1 MTAVYN
7 AKISRDASNDP
18 LVPTP
23 VAAQVIQEAAASSF
37 VMSNARRVTMSSKTD
52 RLPVL
57 STLPQAYW
65 VSGDDGLKQTSTQD
79 WENVTLTAEEA
90 AVIIPVPEAYIADS
104 QVPIWDEVR
113 PRLAEAV
120 AKLVDDACLFGT
132 GAPASFTSNV
142 YSHAVA
148 AGNTVVKGAGSTKMW
163 QNIGRLGELVHK
175 DGFSLNGFAG
185 EPGFQWELIQEADG
199 EGRPIYDTAQSTLY
213 GQPYFEVK
221 SGGYKT
227 NDAKLIGGDWSKAIL
242 GMRQDISFKIFDQGV
257 ISDASGNVV
266 LNLMQQDSVAIRC
279 VVRLGFAIANPAN
292 KVNETKATRSPFA
305 VLQATTAAS

>member
-1 MTAVYN
+1 MSAVYN
-7 AKISRDASNDP
+7 TKISRDESNDP

-37 VMSNARRVTMSSKTD
+37 VMTNARRVTMSSKTD

-65 VSGDDGLKQTSTQD
+65 VSGDDGLKQTTTQD

-90 AVIIPVPEAYIADS
+90 AVIIPVPEAYISDS

-142 YSHAVA
+142 YGHAIA
-148 AGNTVVKGAGSTKMW
+148 AGNAVVKGAGTTKMW
-163 QNIGRLGELVHK
+163 QNVARLGELVHK

-185 EPGFQWELIQEADG
+185 QPGFQWELIQEADG
-199 EGRPIYDTAQSTLY
+199 ESRPIYDTAQAALY
-213 GQPYFEVK
+213 GQPYFEVR
-221 SGGYKT
+221 SGGFDT
-227 NDAKLIGGDWSKAIL
+227 SDAKLIGGDWSKAIV

-257 ISDASGNVV
+257 ISDGSGNVV

-279 VVRLGFAIANPAN
+279 VIRLGFAIANPAT

-305 VLQATTAAS
+305 VLQETTAAS

>member
-7 AKISRDASNDP
+7 TSISRDASNDP

-23 VAAQVIQEAAASSF
+23 VSAQVIQEAAASSF
-37 VMSNARRVTMSSKTD
+37 VMSRARRVAMSSKTD

-57 STLPQAYW
+57 SVLPQAYW
-65 VSGDDGLKQTSTQD
+65 VTGDTGMKQTSTQD
-79 WENVTLTAEEA
+79 WANVTLTAEEA
-90 AVIIPVPEAYIADS
+90 AVIIPVPEAYVSDS

-113 PRLAEAV
+113 PRLAEAI

-132 GAPASFTSNV
+132 NAPASFQGNV
-142 YSHAVA
+142 YSHAIA
-148 AGNTVVKGAGSTKMW
+148 AGNAVVANAGTTKLW
-163 QNIGRLGELVHK
+163 QNVAKLGEFVHK

-185 EPGFQWELIQEADG
+185 APGFNWELIGEADTQ
-199 EGRPIYDTAQSTLY
+199 GRPIYDAAQSALY
-213 GQPYFEVK
+213 GVSYGEVN

-227 NDAKLIGGDWSKAIL
+227 TDAKLIGGDWSKAIL
-242 GMRQDISFKIFDQGV
+242 GMRQDISFKVFDQGV
-257 ISDASGNVV
+257 ISDGDGNVV

-279 VVRLGFAIANPAN
+279 VVRLGFAIANPETR
-292 KVNETKATRSPFA
+292 VNETDSSRSPFA

>member
-1 MTAVYN
+1 MPTYDTS
-7 AKISRDASNDP
+7 ITRDGSNDP

-23 VAAQVIQEAAASSF
+23 VSAQIIQEAAASSF

-57 STLPQAYW
+57 SVLPQAYW
-65 VSGDDGLKQTSTQD
+65 VTGDTGMKQTSTQD
-79 WENVTLTAEEA
+79 WANVTLTAEEA
-90 AVIIPVPEAYIADS
+90 AVIVPVPEAYVSDA

-113 PRLAEAV
+113 PRLAEAI

-132 GAPASFTSNV
+132 NAPASFGGNV
-142 YSHAVA
+142 YSHAIA
-148 AGNTVVKGAGSTKMW
+148 AGNAVVAGAGSTKLW
-163 QNIGRLGELVHK
+163 QNVAKLGEYVHK

-185 EPGFQWELIQEADG
+185 APGFAWELIGEADG
-199 EGRPIYDTAQSTLY
+199 QGRPIYESAQNRLY
-213 GQPYFEVK
+213 GQPYNEVMT
-221 SGGYKT
+221 GGFDT
-227 NDAKLIGGDWSKAIL
+227 TEAKLIGGDWSKAIV

-279 VVRLGFAIANPAN
+279 VVRLGFAIANPETA
-292 KVNETKATRSPFA
+292 VNTTDAGHSPFA